1 MEGIFDID
9 EANSS
14 PSFSPGPVAI
24 LSSPPTKTKSG
35 RKSTPRKR
43 KATVGNVAY
52 VSPPVKAARHQLTA
66 AEIRHNGKLDEP
78 VKEARS
84 QLTAA
89 EIRHNGKLEGAW
101 KNILGIGVVFIFSW
115 VAIDTTNSWCPDNSI

>member
-1 MEGIFDID
+1 
-9 EANSS
+9 
-14 PSFSPGPVAI
+14 
-24 LSSPPTKTKSG
+24 
-35 RKSTPRKR
+35 
-43 KATVGNVAY
+43 VGNVAY

-115 VAIDTTNSWCPDNSI
+115 VAIDTTNSGARIIRSKLRGYFGGIAVPFPHHILTHEYLVVIGIVPRSIDGACVTIF